1 MINKDLPIYEIRI
14 DLDDEN
20 TGIDFNSLVHDPAHE
35 ITFHSFNKQQRFQ
48 FNDEKKIVTGI
59 AISADTPIYRND
71 GTEEY
76 YVVFK
81 KDAISDII
89 HDYARNGRFNN
100 VNFEHNNENIEG
112 VYMIGS
118 YQIDNDKGFTA
129 PERFKDASD
138 GSWITSYK
146 FENEEMYKR
155 VKKGEV
161 KGFSVEGTFV
171 MDEFGFRK
179 ESQILK
185 AIEELNSLLK
195 K

>member
-1 MINKDLPIYEIRI
+1 MINKDLPIYEIKI
-14 DLDDEN
+14 DLNDDN
-20 TGIDFNSLVHDPAHE
+20 TGILWNSLVHDPAHS
-35 ITFHSFNKQQRFQ
+35 ISFQIFNKQQRFQ
-48 FNDEKKIVTGI
+48 FNDERKIVTGI

-71 GTEEY
+71 GAEEY
-76 YVVFK
+76 YVIFK

-89 HDYARNGRFNN
+89 HDYARKGRFNN
-100 VNFEHNNENIEG
+100 INFEHDDENIEG

-155 VKKGEV
+155 VKNGEV
-161 KGFSVEGTFV
+161 KGFSVQGTFL

-179 ESQILK
+179 EGKILK
-185 AIEELNSLLK
+185 AIAELQTLLK